1 MSSVDNN
8 KTMGQV
14 FIEFCKHRELP
25 VVELV
30 ETDVVRLPAFKYIYV
45 KLEMSNGFLS
55 VYLYVQ
61 VSSFVYTNEIKD
73 GRLKSMCKK
82 AFSDW

>member
-1 MSSVDNN
+1 MIITRQWDRYLLNFASIGN
-8 KTMGQV
+8 
-14 FIEFCKHRELP
+14 CL
-25 VVELV
+25 LV
-30 ETDVVRLPAFKYIYV
+30 ETDVVIRLPAFKYIYV

-61 VSSFVYTNEIKD
+61 VTSFVYTNEIKD